1 MSVFCA
7 NGRGAYR
14 NGLRRCAVMAVI
26 SIPLTAWATAPSTSL
41 LRHGRYLV
49 RDVGMC
55 ADCHTPRDRHGKEIV
70 ARWLRGGP
78 LNFKPAHPIPEW
90 ARHSSDL
97 IHLARRWTT
106 QQWIRFLRSGIAP
119 NGKPARPPMPD
130 IHLSYYDSR
139 AVTAYIRS
147 LKH

>member
-1 MSVFCA
+1 M
-7 NGRGAYR
+7 
-14 NGLRRCAVMAVI
+14 
-26 SIPLTAWATAPSTSL
+26 

-130 IHLSYYDSR
+130 IHLSYYDAR